1 MKEITYRLEGLG
13 CPDCAQKMGLI
24 LERQK
29 GIQKANVNYA
39 TGKVKIQYHADQI
52 TLEEIE
58 KIIAKTGYRVIEK
71 R

>member
-1 MKEITYRLEGLG
+1 MEDITFRLGDLA

-29 GIQKANVNYA
+29 GVHRATVAYA
-39 TGKVKIQYHADQI
+39 TGKVKIRYDPGQI
-52 TLEEIE
+52 SLPEIE
-58 KIIAKTGYRVIEK
+58 KIIAKTGYKILER

>member
-1 MKEITYRLEGLG
+1 MEEIIFRLGDLA

-29 GIQKANVNYA
+29 GIHKASVSYA
-39 TGKVKIQYHADQI
+39 TGKLKLQYEPEQI
-52 TLEEIE
+52 SLEEIE
-58 KIIAKTGYRVIEK
+58 KIIAKTGYKILER